1 MNSLRLKLSHLGLP
15 SQLLGWLGSLAL
27 AASFSAVA
35 IAQGTQAAPQVGGTT
50 SLPNGSTDAKVAGKN
65 LAAGEL
71 LLVPEDFSKITLAP
85 GFLLAMQVYDM
96 PEIST
101 ELRVDADG
109 DVAVPMSGKV
119 HVAGLTLPDAQHAIE
134 ERLQEKQIL
143 RHPEVNLDIAQ
154 YAANNVSVLGE
165 VETPGRVQLLAPR
178 SLPDVLAMVGGET
191 QMAGTTIIIR
201 RMVDGQEQSEKIQY
215 ARSGNSDEIRTVM
228 IKPGDTVVVPRAGI
242 VYILGAVNRP
252 GGYVMQEDGTLDVAQ
267 ALSLAYGTALNAA
280 VGSIHVV
287 RKRPDGSLE
296 EIPVSYRKIT
306 KGKEIPL
313 QLHAEDI
320 VYVPVSKLKAVAT
333 AGLVGSTSSALI
345 YTQR

>member
-1 MNSLRLKLSHLGLP
+1 
-15 SQLLGWLGSLAL
+15 
-27 AASFSAVA
+27 
-35 IAQGTQAAPQVGGTT
+35 
-50 SLPNGSTDAKVAGKN
+50 
-65 LAAGEL
+65 
-71 LLVPEDFSKITLAP
+71 
-85 GFLLAMQVYDM
+85 
-96 PEIST
+96 
-101 ELRVDADG
+101 
-109 DVAVPMSGKV
+109 
-119 HVAGLTLPDAQHAIE
+119 
-134 ERLQEKQIL
+134 
-143 RHPEVNLDIAQ
+143 
-154 YAANNVSVLGE
+154 
-165 VETPGRVQLLAPR
+165 
-178 SLPDVLAMVGGET
+178 
-191 QMAGTTIIIR
+191 
-201 RMVDGQEQSEKIQY
+201 
-215 ARSGNSDEIRTVM
+215 M

-267 ALSLAYGTALNAA
+267 ALSLAYGTALSAA